1 MTLLKHIKGVSFQK
15 NYGAASV
22 EEYKVIWYY
31 QLSFKADVLSVSPL
45 SELYELRVTSN
56 FFC

>member
-22 EEYKVIWYY
+22 EEYKIIWYY
-31 QLSFKADVLSVSPL
+31 QLSFKADILSVSPL
-45 SELYELRVTSN
+45 SELYE
-56 FFC
+56 